1 VDNEEETWG
10 TCSDTRSGKVQI
22 SLSYC
27 TCRHALLVTVH
38 RAMNLLD
45 SNGFSDPFVKL
56 ALVEYTDNHRQQRF
70 LDYSIARATAK
81 KLDGK
86 KAVGCSSQN
95 TNIKG
100 KILCPEWNEEFAFT
114 THLMEL
120 KKLTLYLS
128 VWNKDFGKS
137 NEYLG
142 TPPCYY

>member
-1 VDNEEETWG
+1 
-10 TCSDTRSGKVQI
+10 
-22 SLSYC
+22 
-27 TCRHALLVTVH
+27 
-38 RAMNLLD
+38 MNLLD

-70 LDYSIARATAK
+70 LDYSVARATAK

-86 KAVGCSSQN
+86 KAVSCSSQN

-100 KILCPEWNEEFAFT
+100 KILSPEWNEEFAFT